1 MGLQTRCPACHTV
14 FGITPDLL
22 ARRHGMVRCGACLT
36 VFDGRQSLSD
46 TDDLPL
52 LTEAVSSSEAPPS
65 SQAEAPALP
74 VDEPLEP
81 VAAEEASFRGTPSP
95 DPWHEEADFSTGIDP
110 DTPVHVITPDREE
123 EKDAP
128 RHWLGDPPAAG
139 IEDED
144 AREHETTGYAAP
156 ARDPEFD
163 APADTFL
170 LDETDR
176 RAGLPEFLDDDTQ
189 DRQRRHQGLWT
200 VLCVLALALMLLQL
214 FWQQRDWIASWHP
227 AVRGVIERVCD
238 PLGCKVGY
246 LRHPD
251 QLQIVSSSLQT
262 ATPAAPDGSRQL
274 TLPGEQH
281 RLDLNLRLRNGHHS
295 PQPWPG
301 IFLSLTDFSDTIV
314 ARKALLPADYLPP
327 DRQSRPFAAMSSL
340 DLSIPL
346 TLDDL
351 TVSGYRL
358 ELFFP

>member
-52 LTEAVSSSEAPPS
+52 LTEAVSSSEATS
-65 SQAEAPALP
+65 SSLADSPALP
-74 VDEPLEP
+74 V
-81 VAAEEASFRGTPSP
+81 
-95 DPWHEEADFSTGIDP
+95 
-110 DTPVHVITPDREE
+110 EE
-123 EKDAP
+123 EGAP

-144 AREHETTGYAAP
+144 EREHETTGYAAP

-189 DRQRRHQGLWT
+189 DRRRRHQGFWT
-200 VLCVLALALMLLQL
+200 LLCVLALAVMLLQL

-262 ATPAAPDGSRQL
+262 ATPTTDGSSQL
-274 TLPGEQH
+274 TLPGERH
-281 RLDLNLRLRNGHHS
+281 SLDLTLRLRNGHHS

-327 DRQSRPFAAMSSL
+327 DRLSRPFAAMSSL

>member
-14 FGITPDLL
+14 FGVTPNLL

-46 TDDLPL
+46 TEDLPL
-52 LTEAVSSSEAPPS
+52 LTEAVPSSPADSPAVTVDAPP
-65 SQAEAPALP
+65 QPITPTAGTFRDTPAH
-74 VDEPLEP
+74 E
-81 VAAEEASFRGTPSP
+81 
-95 DPWHEEADFSTGIDP
+95 PWHGEPDISSDVDP
-110 DTPVHVITPDREE
+110 DDSAHFASSDQEE
-123 EKDAP
+123 DDAP
-128 RHWLGDPPAAG
+128 RHWLGDPLAAD
-139 IEDED
+139 EDED
-144 AREHETTGYAAP
+144 SRVDNTTDDAEP
-156 ARDPEFD
+156 VSDPESD
-163 APADTFL
+163 VPADAFL

-189 DRQRRHQGLWT
+189 DRRRRHQGLWT
-200 VLCVLALALMLLQL
+200 VLCLLALALMLLQL

-227 AVRGVIERVCD
+227 AVRGVIERMCD
-238 PLGCKVGY
+238 PLGCQVGY

-262 ATPAAPDGSRQL
+262 ATPAMDGTRQL

-281 RLDLNLRLRNGHHS
+281 ALNLTLRLRNGHHS

-327 DRQSRPFAAMSSL
+327 DRLSRPFAAMSSL